1 MGVSVAALVVAPM
14 LGACDTGDDG
24 KAAGEAPPGVS
35 SPAAGA
41 SGDASDGAS
50 GGAGTDDMRPVDACA
65 VLTAEQVSRV
75 LAIPGLVAAPN
86 PIGCD
91 YAVDEGIPV
100 VSTIATRST
109 APGGV
114 DAAIEAYLG
123 TLGDARTE
131 TVTGVGDRAVYV
143 QPDTFGGV
151 LVVAVR
157 KGDETAVFSLNAGG
171 AEPPPGKEQLIALA
185 EEAVARM

>member
-1 MGVSVAALVVAPM
+1 MGVSIAALVLAPM
-14 LGACDTGDDG
+14 LGACDADDG
-24 KAAGEAPPGVS
+24 KDRAEAS
-35 SPAAGA
+35 TPAAESADAADGTGA
-41 SGDASDGAS
+41 
-50 GGAGTDDMRPVDACA
+50 DDMRPVDACA
-65 VLTAEQVSRV
+65 VLTADQVSRV
-75 LAIPGLVAAPN
+75 LAVPGLVAAPN

-91 YAVDEGIPV
+91 YAVGEDIPV

-131 TVTGVGDRAVYV
+131 PVTGVGDRAVYV
-143 QPDTFGGV
+143 RPDTFGGV
-151 LVVAVR
+151 LVVAAR

-171 AEPPPGKEQLIALA
+171 AEPPPGRDQLVALA
-185 EEAVARM
+185 KEAVARM